1 MAVLLLAV
9 AGQNDATPTPPAQ
22 VQEPL
27 PEASAPAPKAQA
39 PEVYRLR
46 LAADIPIIVAG
57 VGAGLA
63 RVLFKDKLA
72 RKSCPCDSA
81 SINRLDRWTVGYHS
95 QAASVAADVTV
106 YGVLIALP
114 FVDLLDV
121 GFGRALGEDVV
132 VYVEALAVSTAIQNA
147 TNFITARPRPRSYAG
162 DPAMANSGEGYLSFY
177 AGHVSTVS
185 AGLAVVALTIRKR
198 YGEQVWPWIVGR
210 ADHQQRRC
218 RARRFRPSFS
228 NRRRC
233 RRRGRHRC
241 RLRHPMASLPKRKD
255 LRPDRPRRNERPGAR
270 GRLLKGG
277 RREQENSRCRH
288 QPERRQEHAQGRS

>member
-1 MAVLLLAV
+1 MNTLMVGLLLAV
-9 AGQNDATPTPPAQ
+9 AGQNDAPPAPPAQ

-63 RVLFKDKLA
+63 RELFRDKLA

-81 SINRLDRWTVGYHS
+81 SINGLDRWTVGYHS
-95 QAASVAADVTV
+95 QAASVTADVTV

-114 FVDLLDV
+114 FVDLVDV
-121 GFGRALGEDVV
+121 GFGPALGEDVV

-147 TNFITARPRPRSYAG
+147 TNFIVARPRPRSYAG

-185 AGLAVVALTIRKR
+185 AGLAVAALTLRKR
-198 YGEQVWPWIVGR
+198 YGEQVWPWIVGLLITGSVAVER
-210 ADHQQRRC
+210 VASGHHFPTDVTVAAVAGTAVGLTVPWLH
-218 RARRFRPSFS
+218 F
-228 NRRRC
+228 
-233 RRRGRHRC
+233 RRGDTHVQIA
-241 RLRHPMASLPKRKD
+241 PV
-255 LRPDRPRRNERPGAR
+255 GAN
-270 GRLLKGG
+270 GLGLVG
-277 RREQENSRCRH
+277 
-288 QPERRQEHAQGRS
+288 AF